1 MRVVQRSIT
10 KEEKMRYAKTMSEL
24 ADVREGF
31 SKKEIKMAIGVA
43 SDPRYK
49 QGNYSGAVRAIE
61 KIKRDCQ
68 HTHRLLCSKKTER
81 GDI

>member
-1 MRVVQRSIT
+1 
-10 KEEKMRYAKTMSEL
+10 MSEAL

-49 QGNYSGAVRAIE
+49 QGNYTGAVNAIE
-61 KIKRDCQ
+61 KIKKG
-68 HTHRLLCSKKTER
+68 LSKHPQVAAVLKRQNEEVEL
-81 GDI
+81 GEDKEIPDVIKH

>member
-1 MRVVQRSIT
+1 
-10 KEEKMRYAKTMSEL
+10 
-24 ADVREGF
+24 
-31 SKKEIKMAIGVA
+31 MAIGVA

-61 KIKRDCQ
+61 KIKKGIVNTPTGCC
-68 HTHRLLCSKKTER
+68 CSKKTER

>member
-1 MRVVQRSIT
+1 
-10 KEEKMRYAKTMSEL
+10 MSEAL

-49 QGNYSGAVRAIE
+49 QGNYTGAVNAIE
-61 KIKRDCQ
+61 KIKRDCRNI
-68 HTHRLLCSKKTER
+68 HRLRLF
-81 GDI
+81 